1 MIWKVLGILFI
12 VGMAITAWALYT
24 APLMPNDYDLRDEDI
39 WPAGNLSNLD
49 DKTLNELV
57 DEQYA
62 NEKD

>member
-12 VGMAITAWALYT
+12 VNAAFVGWLLYT
-24 APLMPNDYDLRDEDI
+24 APLMPDDYDLKEEDI

-62 NEKD
+62 NKKD